1 MPLLIG
7 LQELIR
13 SWRENEQDQPP
24 RGWRGLIK
32 RAAALGKEAP
42 NGLLAPRSRLRS
54 LSQRSPCAAPALR
67 LGGSQRDTTCGTGGA
82 GGRRPC
88 VHAWGGCGLSEWPRS
103 LLLAAGTTGS
113 PEAGTRLVGGG
124 NPRDSSRHPS
134 VSLGSA
140 LPATTV
146 TEGAEYSVAPI
157 LRTSTPSVGAFP

>member
-1 MPLLIG
+1 MG
-7 LQELIR
+7 SSR
-13 SWRENEQDQPP
+13 
-24 RGWRGLIK
+24 RGLACDRYRRGH
-32 RAAALGKEAP
+32 RARPRHCGLGAA
-42 NGLLAPRSRLRS
+42 R
-54 LSQRSPCAAPALR
+54 
-67 LGGSQRDTTCGTGGA
+67 GTRPVARGA
-82 GGRRPC
+82 C

-140 LPATTV
+140 LPAATV